1 MKQKHS
7 RLITVGIPSIF
18 LIFCILCLVIL
29 SLLTLGTSRQ
39 DLKTAERS
47 LEQTTAYYNACSQAT
62 ELYNIA
68 ADYIQKAIKTSDS
81 LSEYCGQM
89 ESFIRTQSDF
99 RWSSKEEILSFT
111 VPISDSQALLVDM
124 DASWADTVYRPAI
137 FNWNTISTGTWV
149 PDTRQKVYKGEN
161 K

>member
-1 MKQKHS
+1 MKQRHN
-7 RLITVGIPSIF
+7 RLIIIGIPSIF

-47 LEQTTAYYNACSQAT
+47 LEQTTAYYDACSQAT
-62 ELYNIA
+62 ELYNSA
-68 ADYIQKAIKTSDS
+68 ADYIQKVIKTSGS
-81 LSEYCGQM
+81 RNEYSGQI
-89 ESFIRTQSDF
+89 ESFTRTHSDF
-99 RWSSKEEILSFT
+99 QWNSEEEILSFT

-124 DASWADTVYRPAI
+124 EAGWADTISIPTI
-137 FNWNTISTGTWV
+137 LNWNTISTGTWV
-149 PDTRQKVYKGEN
+149 PDTRQRVYKGEN